1 MPLVR
6 VEVRNEYALGAPELY
21 RETNKEDP
29 KEVLEGVAVAGL
41 VGVLRQLGDLAEFAA
56 EVFHGLQE
64 EVMRTSSRSHKLM
77 ARVQRIETA
86 LSPLEKVLLAQRSH
100 LHFAYT
106 AGSNWKAQIRCQ
118 QNHFIYSDVPQFIM
132 DTYEDSR
139 GPPRLHLLD
148 KFDPGGPG
156 SCLKRYSDPT
166 FFKRASVASGEASAD
181 RTSKDKKGCKVKIRR
196 SWTRSREVSRDASFS
211 FNSSR
216 MHSMQENV
224 DGRSTASQTS
234 STYDAAQRSD
244 LVEQTTSNLRNG
256 SVYVKGNFH
265 PFNLVQP
272 EEQEYRESISSSL
285 KKGESDFL
293 DYNFLEEKVR
303 AECDD
308 IEIYPSQ
315 EQAGCSSSSATWDE
329 KNETQEPNTLN
340 SDNEGMRHCNINKN
354 RHLESFSPDI
364 LDLETASHNAAD
376 FTTVDEMDIHPCDH
390 AAPALESDEA
400 HFDDIE
406 SETGQFMDALDTIE
420 SECDTDNDCIK
431 MQQME
436 LNPKLENKGVDEGVC
451 EIPRH
456 NLERQSS
463 SSESN
468 DLADSSLINDNCG
481 NSLFSISP
489 KSLHATKWNED
500 EFNLVLCEVPIHN
513 LERQSSSSESN
524 DLANSSLL
532 NGNCGNSLISLSPNS
547 LHATNLNGDEF
558 DSVSCEVPRHNLE
571 RRSSSSESNDLVNS
585 SLINGNCGN
594 SLLSLSPKSLHATNP
609 NGIESNLV
617 LCEVTRHNLEY
628 QSSSSETAFVISS
641 LINGNCGN
649 NLISLSPKSLHATNS
664 SGDEFNSVLCGSAR
678 HNLELQ
684 ISNSEFNDSSDS
696 SLIGGN
702 CGNNLISLSPKNLH
716 ATNSDGDEF
725 NLILCEVDRHNLECQ
740 SSCSESNDLAGSSL
754 INDNC
759 GNTLISLSPKSLH
772 ATNSNR
778 GESNSV
784 FLVDKDLQLSQM
796 DGDSWTCSSPSFD
809 SREENDNTSAGSNL
823 ESISCTES
831 SHFMDNNPGLPI
843 TDGTRA
849 IIDSQK
855 HFPGTSSVSSVTF
868 WTNGGLLGLQ
878 PSKPPDCSILNAKDA
893 WQENQ
898 TERFKHIEEDLNTN
912 SSTSLEHQES
922 STSVRKTLWE
932 IPPADLDTKLRKLCD
947 SVPQYNSNITGSNTT
962 SSRMFD
968 LSNKLLPTGSEKK
981 LLSGKNQNFSSEL
994 RNYPTIS
1001 NRTFSG
1007 RTKVLSPSSSPPL
1020 AHMKVS
1026 FQPKNGL
1033 KTSKLK
1039 LKFPNRNTGIENGSD
1054 TFPSF
1059 QLVPEVPITWQ
1070 HSGSDSDADTFC
1082 RSSPSLS
1089 GDDSHSNQSES
1100 NSEQWESSESPT
1112 CTDCDLYDS
1121 LRRISFTESV
1131 STVLENR
1138 LQNCAS
1144 CCSFDIQ
1151 SSGATNNSFIKGLR
1165 DDISLKGFVE
1175 SQFVP
1180 TPAPSPLPPVEW
1192 QKSEAVLTNSVS
1204 TVCQTKPALF
1214 NGDRI
1219 DSMDVQKRKSFN
1231 LRPMVTTKPTV
1242 PSGGSAND
1250 VQITAILERAKA
1262 IRQAVGSD
1270 GEDDGHWSEA

>member
-21 RETNKEDP
+21 REANKEDP

-86 LSPLEKVLLAQRSH
+86 LSPLEKALLAQRSH

-106 AGSNWKAQIRCQ
+106 AVSTSGCTICYPSCRNSFPSFWSLCEKSFAGSHWQAQIRCEK
-118 QNHFIYSDVPQFIM
+118 NHFIYSDVPQFIM
-132 DTYEDSR
+132 DTYDDSR

-181 RTSKDKKGCKVKIRR
+181 RTSKDKKGRKVKVVSFLSVLRSADPWQIRR
-196 SWTRSREVSRDASFS
+196 SWTRSREVLRDASFS

-216 MHSMQENV
+216 MQSTQENV

-234 STYDAAQRSD
+234 STYDATQRSD

-256 SVYVKGNFH
+256 SVYVKGDFH

-272 EEQEYRESISSSL
+272 EEQEYRKSISSSL
-285 KKGESDFL
+285 KRGESDFL
-293 DYNFLEEKVR
+293 DYNFLEDKVR
-303 AECDD
+303 AAYDD

-315 EQAGCSSSSATWDE
+315 EQARCSSSSATWDE

-340 SDNEGMRHCNINKN
+340 SDNEGMTHGNINKN
-354 RHLESFSPDI
+354 RHLESFSLD
-364 LDLETASHNAAD
+364 LDLETVSHNAAN
-376 FTTVDEMDIHPCDH
+376 FTTVDEMDIQPCDQ

-406 SETGQFMDALDTIE
+406 SETDHFMDALNTIE
-420 SECDTDNDCIK
+420 SECDTDNDCTKKQEI
-431 MQQME
+431 E

-451 EIPRH
+451 EVPRH
-456 NLERQSS
+456 ILEHQSS

-468 DLADSSLINDNCG
+468 DLADGSLINGNCG
-481 NSLFSISP
+481 NSLFSLSP
-489 KSLHATKWNED
+489 KPLDATNWNED
-500 EFNLVLCEVPIHN
+500 ESVSVLCEVPIHN

-571 RRSSSSESNDLVNS
+571 RRSSSSESNDLANI
-585 SLINGNCGN
+585 SLLNGNCGN
-594 SLLSLSPKSLHATNP
+594 SRLSLSPKSLHATNP
-609 NGIESNLV
+609 NRDESNLV
-617 LCEVTRHNLEY
+617 LCEVTGHNLEC
-628 QSSSSETAFVISS
+628 QSSSSETALVNSS
-641 LINGNCGN
+641 LINDNCG
-649 NLISLSPKSLHATNS
+649 LSPKSLHATNS
-664 SGDEFNSVLCGSAR
+664 SGDEFNSVLCGVAR

-684 ISNSEFNDSSDS
+684 FSNSEFNDSADS
-696 SLIGGN
+696 SLVSGN

-716 ATNSDGDEF
+716 ATHSDGDEF
-725 NLILCEVDRHNLECQ
+725 NSILFEVERHNLELQ
-740 SSCSESNDLAGSSL
+740 SSCSESNDLADSSL
-754 INDNC
+754 ISGNC

-772 ATNSNR
+772 ATNSNTS
-778 GESNSV
+778 ESNSV
-784 FLVDKDLQLSQM
+784 FLVDKDLQLSQIA
-796 DGDSWTCSSPSFD
+796 GDSWTPCSPPNFD

-823 ESISCTES
+823 ESISCTKS
-831 SHFMDNNPGLPI
+831 SNFMDNNPGLPI
-843 TDGTRA
+843 PDGTRA
-849 IIDSQK
+849 TIESQK
-855 HFPGTSSVSSVTF
+855 HVPGTSSVSSVTF

-893 WQENQ
+893 WQGNQ
-898 TERFKHIEEDLNTN
+898 TERFKHIEEDLNTD
-912 SSTSLEHQES
+912 SSTRLEHQES

-947 SVPQYNSNITGSNTT
+947 SSNITGSNTT
-962 SSRMFD
+962 SSRMFE
-968 LSNKLLPTGSEKK
+968 LSNKLLPTGWNKK
-981 LLSGKNQNFSSEL
+981 LLPVKNQNINSES

-1001 NRTFSG
+1001 NHTFSG

-1026 FQPKNGL
+1026 FQPINGF

-1039 LKFPNRNTGIENGSD
+1039 LKFPNRNTDIENGSD
-1054 TFPSF
+1054 IFPSF
-1059 QLVPEVPITWQ
+1059 QLVPELSITWQ
-1070 HSGSDSDADTFC
+1070 HNGSDSDADTFC

-1100 NSEQWESSESPT
+1100 NSEQWESSESPA
-1112 CTDCDLYDS
+1112 CTDRDLYDS
-1121 LRRISFTESV
+1121 LRRISLTESV
-1131 STVLENR
+1131 STVMENR

-1144 CCSFDIQ
+1144 CRSFDIQ
-1151 SSGATNNSFIKGLR
+1151 SSGATNDSFIKGLR

-1192 QKSEAVLTNSVS
+1192 QKSMGS
-1204 TVCQTKPALF
+1204 QPKPALF
-1214 NGDRI
+1214 DEDRI
-1219 DSMDVQKRKSFN
+1219 DSMDVQKRK
-1231 LRPMVTTKPTV
+1231 V
-1242 PSGGSAND
+1242 
-1250 VQITAILERAKA
+1250 
-1262 IRQAVGSD
+1262 
-1270 GEDDGHWSEA
+1270 